1 MVEVGRLDALGPQGV
16 LLQVQRLGTIRF
28 GNAGVADQHVSQTRV
43 WDMRAQAPSSRLLRV
58 SYTMSDSMSRIRR
71 EKENGSENRSDKLAE
86 VGPVCPSATRGRP
99 AAPLH
104 PERRR
109 PAEHRGPA
117 ASQQQAGLRA
127 AAVRAPLPGPPAGS
141 GRVRS
146 AGRRGFHRTPARSG
160 WGDELADYAVR
171 SETRHEHLAELR
183 RLYGFRSFAGGAAH
197 ELGDRLR
204 EEAPRAQSNEDLV
217 RRFVEACRHTRT
229 ILPATTTIERI
240 CADALVDAERRIE
253 ARIAERVPPGLRRDL
268 EYLLEETVDAGVTR
282 FVWLRQFEPGNN
294 SADANRLLDRLEHL
308 RRLAIPEGLFH
319 DVPAH
324 RITRLRRQG
333 ERYFADG
340 LRELPDSRRLAIL
353 AVCAVEWEL
362 FLADA
367 VVETHDRIVGR
378 TYREAARTCEGQLG
392 DETAAVREALRAFA
406 ELGTALIGA
415 RDTGEALNA
424 VIADRPGW
432 EGLGDL
438 VARAAALA
446 NTVASDPLNHVLGG
460 YSRFRRYTPR
470 MLRTLDIEASPVSQ
484 AVAGSRRRPAQR
496 RHGGADRL
504 PAAEFEV
511 EPAAAQPIRSP
522 PLGDGGVVPPARRVP
537 RRRRLAGAVAA
548 LRRYQKG
555 AAVGSRRR

>member
-1 MVEVGRLDALGPQGV
+1 MARRTVLTSRQRSALFALPQ
-16 LLQVQRLGTIRF
+16 RE
-28 GNAGVADQHVSQTRV
+28 AA
-43 WDMRAQAPSSRLLRV
+43 LLRH
-58 SYTMSDSMSRIRR
+58 YTLSDEDLQNI
-71 EKENGSENRSDKLAE
+71 GA
-86 VGPVCPSATRGRP
+86 
-99 AAPLH
+99 
-104 PERRR
+104 RRR
-109 PAEHRGPA
+109 PRNKLGFAL
-117 ASQQQAGLRA
+117 QLCVLRYPG
-127 AAVRAPLPGPPAGS
+127 RLLAPGEFVPPAVVDFI
-141 GRVRS
+141 GRQLDLD
-146 AGRRGFHRTPARSG
+146 
-160 WGDELADYAVR
+160 GDELADYAVR

-268 EYLLEETVDAGVTR
+268 EHLLEETVAAGVTR

-308 RRLAIPEGLFH
+308 RRLDVPESLFH

-378 TYREAARTCEGQLG
+378 TYREAARTCDGQLG

-415 RDTGEALNA
+415 RDTGETLDA

-438 VARAAALA
+438 VARADALA

-470 MLRTLDIEASPVSQ
+470 MLRTLDIEASPVAKPLQEAVDVLRSDATARPTGFLRPNSKWSRLLRSQ
-484 AVAGSRRRPAQR
+484 SDHRLWETAVLFHLRDAFRAGDVWLARSRRY
-496 RHGGADRL
+496 
-504 PAAEFEV
+504 
-511 EPAAAQPIRSP
+511 
-522 PLGDGGVVPPARRVP
+522 GDGIVT
-537 RRRRLAGAVAA
+537 LSA
-548 LRRYQKG
+548 LI
-555 AAVGSRRR
+555 SIW